1 MEGDGYPALKIP
13 FKFLS
18 RFKCEPFGP
27 LDNLEDYDLVVGK
40 GSYNQITES
49 LLYGTPYACSHF
61 LGHWERENARRSP
74 ECAHVMDWSRD
85 VAIPARETIKQMKLE
100 QTQLRND
107 LFQNPANIE
116 ATLAD
121 ILHAQCHEKID
132 SSLMQRMYDFSGKN
146 VEKKKAYLKS
156 LYFLRKV
163 TLKAV
168 FSLVYSGIALAV
180 AVKEENKIISCM
192 VASQHVL

>member
-1 MEGDGYPALKIP
+1 M
-13 FKFLS
+13 S

-61 LGHWERENARRSP
+61 LGHWERENARRFRMCSRNGL
-74 ECAHVMDWSRD
+74 SRD
-85 VAIPARETIKQMKLE
+85 VVIPARETIKQMKLE

-146 VEKKKAYLKS
+146 IEKKKAYLKS

-180 AVKEENKIISCM
+180 AVKRRKQNHKPHGC
-192 VASQHVL
+192 